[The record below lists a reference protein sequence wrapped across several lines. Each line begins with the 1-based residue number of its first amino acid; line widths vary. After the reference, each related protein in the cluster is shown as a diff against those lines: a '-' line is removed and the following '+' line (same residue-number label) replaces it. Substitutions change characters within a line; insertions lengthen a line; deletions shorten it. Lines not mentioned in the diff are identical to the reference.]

1 MPTREELNEAYSA
14 FRLPVGSD
22 WRSIKKR
29 YKLLV
34 KAWHPD
40 KQGGGVKEEV
50 EQELKEYNNYYND
63 VFKRH
68 FESEHSDGLDC
79 VCQPVQD
86 VRQESAQE
94 QFQEAENQTQYSEPA
109 EQIDPEVE
117 ALSQKRRWQASG
129 LCAIV
134 FIAILAY
141 GFIGSKIKS
150 IVPVQKAAVQNMQS
164 EQSSTAPP
172 AANDKDWRA
181 PYQSISTPITQQQL
195 QSRPSQTIR
204 NTDEIRREI
213 VSKETKIQ
221 MLQQGIDT
229 LKAQIKVAQPA
240 SAGMLYQ
247 ELGNKEAQMRD
258 LQQDVYS
265 LGHSIGEN

>member
-1 MPTREELNEAYSA
+1 MPTREELQDAYSA

-22 WRSIKKR
+22 WRTIKKR

-50 EQELKEYNNYYND
+50 EQELKEYNNFYND
-63 VFKRH
+63 VFKKH

-94 QFQEAENQTQYSEPA
+94 QFQEAENQTQYSESA

-117 ALSQKRRWQASG
+117 ALSQKRRWQAAG

-150 IVPVQKAAVQNMQS
+150 IVPVQKAVVQNVQS
-164 EQSSTAPP
+164 EQSSTHPP
-172 AANDKDWRA
+172 TANDKDWRA

-195 QSRPSQTIR
+195 QLRPSQTNR

-221 MLQQGIDT
+221 MLQQDIDT

-240 SAGMLYQ
+240 TAGMLYRD
-247 ELGNKEAQMRD
+247 LGSKEAEIQ
-258 LQQDVYS
+258 S
-265 LGHSIGEN
+265 LRQSVFNLRHSIGEN